1 MLASKKVTML
11 IIVNI
16 TQVNRKMK
24 KNKKDYKSRVEKNS
38 LKNRTK
44 RRFKKFIKGLPKK
57 VAMNILY
64 LLVGFLYAIYLLI
77 RSFNNMIAKLFMRLP
92 RLMKVV
98 IIYLLIANF
107 GLNVCDIVGA
117 FQEKT
122 TAIVKTTTI
131 KPLQDTPTLENTAQ
145 IETKQEEKYICTLE
159 HETACK
165 IQKKAIEYG
174 IDWKIAVSISKWE
187 TGHFTSTLY
196 KNKNNVGG
204 LYCNGGFITY
214 NTLDEGVD
222 AFISNLK
229 RNYFDMGLDT
239 LEKIQPKYC
248 PIGAVND
255 PNGLN
260 KNWLGGVTKIYD
272 SLGAK

>member
-1 MLASKKVTML
+1 
-11 IIVNI
+11 
-16 TQVNRKMK
+16 MK
-24 KNKKDYKSRVEKNS
+24 KNRERTRVERYS
-38 LKNRTK
+38 TKNRIK
-44 RRFKKFIKGLPKK
+44 RKIKKITINLLKAIFKNTIY
-57 VAMNILY
+57 II
-64 LLVGFLYAIYLLI
+64 VGFLYAIYLLI
-77 RSFNNMIAKLFMRLP
+77 RSFNNMIAKLFLRLP
-92 RLMKVV
+92 RIMKVL

-122 TAIVKTTTI
+122 TAIVKTTAI

-145 IETKQEEKYICTLE
+145 IETKPQEEYICTLE

-174 IDWKIAVSISKWE
+174 IDWRIAVSISKWE

-214 NTLDEGVD
+214 NSLDEGVD

-248 PIGAVND
+248 PIGAAND

-260 KNWLGGVTKIYD
+260 KNWLGGVTNIYN
-272 SLGAK
+272 SLGGK